1 MGFLTLLQ
9 VASMPIMQ
17 VLIISILGALMATE
31 YLNLLPAD
39 TRKTLNKVV
48 TVCES
53 LKFKLF
59 IPYMEI
65 TMTNVPPFLIVC
77 QAKIVSS

>member
-1 MGFLTLLQ
+1 MGFLTLLE

-39 TRKTLNKVV
+39 TRKTLNKVAISV
-48 TVCES
+48 
-53 LKFKLF
+53 
-59 IPYMEI
+59 PI
-65 TMTNVPPFLIVC
+65 TLYPLH
-77 QAKIVSS
+77 A